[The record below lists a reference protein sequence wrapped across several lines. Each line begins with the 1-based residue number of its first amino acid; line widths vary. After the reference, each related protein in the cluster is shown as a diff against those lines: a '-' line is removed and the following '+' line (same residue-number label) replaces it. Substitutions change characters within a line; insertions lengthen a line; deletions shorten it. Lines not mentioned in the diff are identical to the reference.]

1 MGQDIWTVPFENIN
15 KMFKVRFFLI
25 CGADSFKNS
34 MTDYR
39 HTQTFWIEQFIYQI
53 LVVLTKI
60 SIVLLYLRIF
70 PRGVSNTFTY
80 TCWAVIGVLIAYGL
94 SMCIFF
100 LMQCR
105 PINYFWVQWDG
116 QHEGTCINFRLGTYI
131 GSGINIGLD
140 LVVFFLPVPRL
151 VKLQVSDTRRK
162 VGVVL
167 TFLVGLFVT
176 ICSIIRLKYLA
187 QIGSYSNATYHYN
200 DIGLWSAIEG
210 DVGVICA
217 CMPSI
222 AGPLMYFF
230 RTTVASKLNSSS
242 KGGSQSRL
250 STRITGDKGI
260 ARLNSRA
267 SDRDDVELEP
277 RSQAQQNKS
286 GIEKTTV
293 TSMYQTSEQSSNDNV
308 DLIYQNERR
317 EGRGQWG
324 V

>member
-1 MGQDIWTVPFENIN
+1 MPTRTVSLEQWDTLKSQTLKVASFFWT
-15 KMFKVRFFLI
+15 
-25 CGADSFKNS
+25 
-34 MTDYR
+34 
-39 HTQTFWIEQFIYQI
+39 
-53 LVVLTKI
+53 
-60 SIVLLYLRIF
+60 
-70 PRGVSNTFTY
+70 
-80 TCWAVIGVLIAYGL
+80 
-94 SMCIFF
+94 
-100 LMQCR
+100 
-105 PINYFWVQWDG
+105 QWDG
-116 QHEGTCINFRLGTYI
+116 EHVGKCINFRLGTYI

-151 VKLQVSDTRRK
+151 MKLQVADTRRK

-176 ICSIIRLKYLA
+176 ICSIVRLQYLA
-187 QIGSYSNATYHYN
+187 QIGNYTNATYHYN
-200 DIGLWSAIEG
+200 DIGLWSGIEG

-230 RTTVASKLNSSS
+230 RNKVSSKLGSSS
-242 KGGSQSRL
+242 KGGSHSHSRL
-250 STRITGDKGI
+250 SARIAGDNKGV
-260 ARLNSRA
+260 ARLPSRE

-277 RSQAQQNKS
+277 RKQTHTQTKG

-308 DLIYQNERR
+308 DLIYQTERR
-317 EGRGQWG
+317 EGRGQWE